1 MALFSK
7 TTKTPSHTERLA
19 GLAATKEAALSV
31 FAVAAQDLESVAS
44 EAAEV
49 FNDIDFQIGHL
60 RDVQGEVAEQHAEAK
75 NKARLIRESF
85 LGG

>member
-1 MALFSK
+1 MAFFSSK
-7 TTKTPSHTERLA
+7 KTPTHTERLA

-44 EAAEV
+44 EAESV
-49 FNDIDFQIGHL
+49 YGDVDFQIGHL
-60 RDVQGEVAEQHAEAK
+60 REVQDEAVTVAAEAK

>member
-1 MALFSK
+1 MALFSSK
-7 TTKTPSHTERLA
+7 KTPTHTERLA

-31 FAVAAQDLESVAS
+31 FAVAARDLESVVD
-44 EAAEV
+44 EAGQV
-49 FNDIDFQIGHL
+49 FNDIDFQIDHL
-60 RDVQGEVAEQHAEAK
+60 KAVQAEAATTAAEAQ